1 MNTPSLRALRV
12 ASPTPCEGAT
22 PAARQSRLR
31 GVSGICAAVALVAT
45 SVCAPV
51 AWAQSSVPLSAA
63 AIAATTAAV
72 DSTPAV
78 DLRLTYFNR
87 AVGNDGVQRES
98 RYTNLMYRRKGS
110 VWTERELPAGLRESM
125 AHDHSQAHGPHA
137 GHAHDEAQ
145 GAPLRVSR
153 AADGKERVEVV
164 LNKTRRVI
172 EVDRAH
178 HGNVGYGGSWDAAY
192 WLVTPASLAR
202 MEPVGKVKAGVQ
214 RYRARQAEQTTLV
227 DWDVAGQ
234 YPRRI
239 ERTGAHGLSYD
250 LVTAARL
257 PGPLAAPWVAS
268 EKFDRGDYSDLLD

>member
-1 MNTPSLRALRV
+1 MDFNSRFRAICV
-12 ASPTPCEGAT
+12 AMGAMCVL
-22 PAARQSRLR
+22 PAQ
-31 GVSGICAAVALVAT
+31 AAPDAAAT
-45 SVCAPV
+45 SV
-51 AWAQSSVPLSAA
+51 
-63 AIAATTAAV
+63 AATTAAV
-72 DSTPAV
+72 ESAPAI

-153 AADGKERVEVV
+153 AADGQERVEVV
-164 LNKTRRVI
+164 LNETRRVI

-192 WLVTPASLAR
+192 WLVTPASLKK
-202 MEPVGKVKAGVQ
+202 MEPVGTVKAGVQ

-239 ERTGAHGLSYD
+239 ERTGAHGLSHD
-250 LVTAARL
+250 LLTATRL
-257 PGPLAAPWVAS
+257 PGPLAAPWAAS